1 MQHPIKTSL
10 ALACTMLL
18 ACGAAHASDAEGEY
32 HGYFRA
38 GLGSSTD
45 SRGPQSCYGLG
56 GNTMRYRLGNECDTY
71 GEFEYQKEM
80 AKSANGVSFVGHIM
94 VAAYTPSSAV
104 SDSDLSMS
112 KMYVEAKNI
121 EILNGGTAWIGKRY
135 YMRPDIHM
143 LDLQYINMNGTG
155 GGIDQYKLGPGRISY
170 GFFKD
175 NDKPGNSAIRQ
186 NLVYQGIPVN
196 RDGTLEVLTTLITPD
211 KKDSTSHGG
220 WQATVLHKQDKVW
233 GGANTFG
240 IQYGVGPGTGA
251 GGQCCDRMGTTGSIR
266 NGSDVTRLRIFN
278 SLWIQPT
285 PEWSAEMIA
294 IVQRDKSDT
303 TGGSSTW
310 STLGVR
316 PVYAVNDNFKLQFE
330 LGTDRVT
337 SPTGGAAQR
346 LTKLTFAPT
355 LTAGKGYWSRPEL
368 RAFVTYGKWN
378 DAATAAVNKAN
389 ESGPVYGNATSGTS
403 FGLQVETWF

>member
-1 MQHPIKTSL
+1 MQHPMKTSL
-10 ALACTMLL
+10 ALACAMLL

-186 NLVYQGIPVN
+186 NLVYQGIPIN
-196 RDGTLEVLTTLITPD
+196 QDGTLEVLTTLITPD
-211 KKDSTSHGG
+211 KKDSTSHSG

-251 GGQCCDRMGTTGSIR
+251 GGQCCNRMGTTGSIR

-294 IVQRDKSDT
+294 IVQRDKSDA

-310 STLGVR
+310 TTLGVR